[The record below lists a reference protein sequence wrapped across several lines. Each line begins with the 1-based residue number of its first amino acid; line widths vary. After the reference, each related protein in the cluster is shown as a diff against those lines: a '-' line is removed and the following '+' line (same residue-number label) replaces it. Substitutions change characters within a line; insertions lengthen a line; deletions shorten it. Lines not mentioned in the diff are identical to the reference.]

1 MSTSTFPPVKE
12 FFLLGKTL
20 KSHGTGGHLRLLV
33 EDRFRSYIKPGAF
46 VFLDLDGSRVPF
58 MVQAVEDGQHFVMLL
73 ADIKGKQE
81 SDTLTGKEIW
91 LPLEQVKPRHQKSPR
106 NINEKWDD
114 YRIHDQKSG
123 LFYAILRTEEY
134 PQQLM
139 AVVDIEGRDILIP
152 LSDQLITEIDK
163 DQKIIHMEIPEGLLE
178 L

>member
-1 MSTSTFPPVKE
+1 M
-12 FFLLGKTL
+12 
-20 KSHGTGGHLRLLV
+20 LV
-33 EDRFRSYIKPGAF
+33 EERFRSYIKPDAF
-46 VFLDLDGSRVPF
+46 IFLDLDGSRVPF
-58 MVQAVEDGQHFVMLL
+58 KIKEVEDGQHFVMLL
-73 ADIKGKQE
+73 ADIDGKQE
-81 SDTLTGKEIW
+81 SDTLTGTEMW

-114 YRIHDQKSG
+114 YSILDQKSG
-123 LFYAILRTEEY
+123 LTYTILRTEEY

-139 AVVDIEGRDILIP
+139 AVVDIEGRDVLIP